1 MSVLRSALGLTA
13 SILAVVVIAQSQQVY
28 WVQATYA
35 DPKVRTCDSAG
46 HGVTTAS
53 LPAGALPHGLALH
66 GGSSSLYWASGAYA
80 QAHVGRTT
88 RTFSSTDTLPNGGV
102 GSSYQGI
109 ALDTVAGNVYWTTT
123 SVWQGSSVRR
133 AKLDGSS
140 EARVIGYGA
149 HSIQDL
155 RGIALDLQKQRMY
168 WADLTGGMIRSATL
182 DGQDVLDILNGLQGP
197 VGVALDLPRGKV
209 YWCEAN
215 GHVIRR
221 ANLDGSSPATIVSG
235 LAAPQYLAIDAK
247 SKLLYWTELGV
258 NGHGWIKR
266 ATLDGANVTTLLGA
280 VESDSVLYPAGIA
293 VLETGPATGVEET
306 RLPTEFVLMQNYPN
320 PFNPT
325 TTISY
330 ALPQPAHVTLAVYDM
345 LGRQVAVLVDE
356 NASAGVHDVRFDATG
371 LSSGVYVYRL
381 HAGTF
386 TQARGLVL
394 AK

>member
-35 DPKVRTCDSAG
+35 DPKIRTCDSAG

-80 QAHVGRTT
+80 QAHLARTS
-88 RTFSSTDTLPNGGV
+88 RTFTSTDTLPNGGH
-102 GSSYQGI
+102 GSSYYGV

-293 VLETGPATGVEET
+293 LLETGPATGVEES

-325 TTISY
+325 TKIEYSIPLQSQVELKVY
-330 ALPQPAHVTLAVYDM
+330 NVVGQEVATLVNEVQKS
-345 LGRQVAVLVDE
+345 GIHSVKFS
-356 NASAGVHDVRFDATG
+356 ASNFA
-371 LSSGVYVYRL
+371 SGVYFYRL
-381 HAGTF
+381 VAGNF
-386 TQARGLVL
+386 VSVKKMVLV
-394 AK
+394 K